1 LTRDSIPKPRHS
13 GARLFGANPESIT
26 TNGAFG
32 AGVAG
37 TVVMDSGP
45 ARKRAHPGMTRQ
57 WIAPAR
63 GGTGT
68 GTRRFSYPAATPN
81 SI

>member
-1 LTRDSIPKPRHS
+1 LTRDSIHKRRHS

-26 TNGAFG
+26 THGALG

-45 ARKRAHPGMTRQ
+45 ARKRAHPGMTREMDDS
-57 WIAPAR
+57 PR
-63 GGTGT
+63 
-68 GTRRFSYPAATPN
+68 PAAAFWISFTF
-81 SI
+81 SAIMAR